1 MTNFNHLAMFRF
13 ARLCNDYPV
22 ESKITVIV
30 TFCQIYMVNDEA

>member
-22 ESKITVIV
+22 ESKITVTVSGSILP
-30 TFCQIYMVNDEA
+30 DLHGH